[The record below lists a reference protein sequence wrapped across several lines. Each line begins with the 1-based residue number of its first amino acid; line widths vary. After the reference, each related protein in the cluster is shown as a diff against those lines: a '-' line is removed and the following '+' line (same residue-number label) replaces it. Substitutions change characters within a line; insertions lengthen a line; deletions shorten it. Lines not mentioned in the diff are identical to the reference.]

1 MKISFLYNW
10 PIGRG
15 NLVRVS
21 FGVSTVEDIDFLF
34 QIEVLK
40 RDNATRIYQK
50 DGAEWLSNEQL
61 GEVEFD
67 LERGDKITVYKR
79 NKESDTPVS
88 KVSWDT
94 NSDWPAEARGASS
107 TVVPYDF

>member
-1 MKISFLYNW
+1 MKITFIYNW
-10 PIGRG
+10 PIVRG
-15 NLVRVS
+15 NFVRVS
-21 FGVSTVEDIDFLF
+21 FGVSTVEDVDLLF

-40 RDNATRIYQK
+40 KDNATRIYKK
-50 DGAEWLSNEQL
+50 DDAEWLSNEQL

-79 NKESDTPVS
+79 NKESGTHAS

-94 NSDWPAEARGASS
+94 NSDWPAEACGASS